1 MSVHECYATIK
12 SPFGA
17 TGEMWG
23 SGHGGTDYA
32 RNTGEPVYAY
42 ESGTIGYTGTSGWGG
57 GLVGMALDGGDYAGW
72 AHLDPIW
79 VTPGQHVEQGT
90 VIGLVAG
97 YGQNHGTQWTG
108 PHIHTTRSRVSSV
121 AAATGQ
127 RPLINPA
134 PGIAA
139 ALTQTGSDDMS
150 QKAEQQIEAVYA
162 ALFGPANLG
171 VEKTTW
177 KRPFGETVGE
187 AYYGMFDVAIRTQEL
202 VVKQQGQIAAL
213 TNLVEQAG
221 VGDGTVDMKAVTAA
235 AERGAKEALNN
246 LTLKAAK

>member
-1 MSVHECYATIK
+1 MSVHECYATIT

-32 RNTGEPVYAY
+32 RNAGEPVYAY

-90 VIGLVAG
+90 IIGLVAG

-108 PHIHTTRSRVSSV
+108 PHIHTTRSRLSAK
-121 AAATGQ
+121 AAATGA
-127 RPLINPA
+127 RPLIDPA

-139 ALTQTGSDDMS
+139 ALQTSGDEMS

-221 VGDGTVDMKAVTAA
+221 VGDGTVDMNAVTAA

>member
-1 MSVHECYATIK
+1 
-12 SPFGA
+12 
-17 TGEMWG
+17 
-23 SGHGGTDYA
+23 
-32 RNTGEPVYAY
+32 
-42 ESGTIGYTGTSGWGG
+42 
-57 GLVGMALDGGDYAGW
+57 
-72 AHLDPIW
+72 
-79 VTPGQHVEQGT
+79 
-90 VIGLVAG
+90 
-97 YGQNHGTQWTG
+97 
-108 PHIHTTRSRVSSV
+108 
-121 AAATGQ
+121 
-127 RPLINPA
+127 
-134 PGIAA
+134 
-139 ALTQTGSDDMS
+139 MS

-213 TNLVEQAG
+213 TNLVEQTG
-221 VGDGTVDMKAVTAA
+221 VGDGVVDMKAVTAA

>member
-1 MSVHECYATIK
+1 
-12 SPFGA
+12 
-17 TGEMWG
+17 
-23 SGHGGTDYA
+23 
-32 RNTGEPVYAY
+32 
-42 ESGTIGYTGTSGWGG
+42 
-57 GLVGMALDGGDYAGW
+57 
-72 AHLDPIW
+72 
-79 VTPGQHVEQGT
+79 
-90 VIGLVAG
+90 
-97 YGQNHGTQWTG
+97 
-108 PHIHTTRSRVSSV
+108 
-121 AAATGQ
+121 
-127 RPLINPA
+127 
-134 PGIAA
+134 
-139 ALTQTGSDDMS
+139 MS

-162 ALFGPANLG
+162 AMFGPANLG

-246 LTLKAAK
+246 LTLQAAK